1 MNIHRELE
9 LIVKAFEMSNRNK
22 LISPIEL
29 SPIFEIFCC
38 CSVDYFRAENLSDL
52 KLNSHRIVCSQ
63 EIVNLVSQKLLLQLC
78 LIYQTTEEFRVNN

>member
-9 LIVKAFEMSNRNK
+9 LIVKAFEMSNGNK

-52 KLNSHRIVCSQ
+52 KLNSHRIVFSRNCQFSF
-63 EIVNLVSQKLLLQLC
+63 SKTF
-78 LIYQTTEEFRVNN
+78 TTTLSHLPNN